1 MELNL
6 MKYLDIVNKVKKA
19 LKVFKILLPTNC
31 FSVFDHF
38 VGFAHKMLSRT
49 FQSVSVPVNP
59 FPSHAFQKVVLI

>member
-19 LKVFKILLPTNC
+19 SKVFKILLPTNC

-38 VGFAHKMLSRT
+38 VGFAHKMLSKLT
-49 FQSVSVPVNP
+49 VNP